1 MAGATQLEGMSVEK
15 KKKWDL
21 PHWVM
26 PGVFSGN
33 YVVDEAV
40 ERISIV
46 KPVEKGTEPENE
58 EALELMVE
66 AALET
71 ALKQSPPPTPEQPIE
86 IILTQKESVLR
97 DHVEKL
103 ELEIASLKEE
113 VASWEKRLKEFEE
126 KQAKEHQYLYQV
138 VLALKKEWER
148 ERNEDRH
155 H

>member
-1 MAGATQLEGMSVEK
+1 MEK

-33 YVVDEAV
+33 FVVEEAV

-46 KPVEKGTEPENE
+46 KPTEE
-58 EALELMVE
+58 ET
-66 AALET
+66 ET
-71 ALKQSPPPTPEQPIE
+71 AAGKLQEAKGDEASVQTSPLAPEQPIE
-86 IILTQKESVLR
+86 IILTQKESVIR

-103 ELEIASLKEE
+103 ELEMTELKRQLS
-113 VASWEKRLKEFEE
+113 AWEQRFREIEE
-126 KQAKEHQYLYQV
+126 KQTKELQYLYQV
-138 VLALKKEWER
+138 VLALKKEWES

>member
-1 MAGATQLEGMSVEK
+1 MEK

-46 KPVEKGTEPENE
+46 KPTEKELEPANVNPEETIIETAVEKST
-58 EALELMVE
+58 
-66 AALET
+66 
-71 ALKQSPPPTPEQPIE
+71 PTQYEHPIE
-86 IILTQKESVLR
+86 IILTQKESIIR

-103 ELEIASLKEE
+103 DLEIASLKEQLT
-113 VASWEKRLKEFEE
+113 SWEKRFRDLEEAQTKEI
-126 KQAKEHQYLYQV
+126 QYLYQV
-138 VLALKKEWER
+138 VLALKKEWEN

>member
-1 MAGATQLEGMSVEK
+1 MEK
-15 KKKWDL
+15 KKKGDL

-40 ERISIV
+40 ERITIV
-46 KPVEKGTEPENE
+46 KPTDKEQEPEPVPTL
-58 EALELMVE
+58 EAPHAPVVE
-66 AALET
+66 AVAEQ
-71 ALKQSPPPTPEQPIE
+71 AAAPKPEQPIE

-97 DHVEKL
+97 DQVEKL
-103 ELEIASLKEE
+103 EQAVASLKEE
-113 VASWEKRLKEFEE
+113 VATWEQRFKQWEE
-126 KQAKEHQYLYQV
+126 KQAKELQYLYQV
-138 VLALKKEWER
+138 VLALKKEWES

>member
-1 MAGATQLEGMSVEK
+1 MDK

-46 KPVEKGTEPENE
+46 KPTDKGLVPANDTPAETKIEI
-58 EALELMVE
+58 
-66 AALET
+66 AAEQTSLPQT
-71 ALKQSPPPTPEQPIE
+71 EQPIE

-97 DHVEKL
+97 DQVEKL
-103 ELEIASLKEE
+103 ELEITAVKEQL
-113 VASWEKRLKEFEE
+113 ASWEKRFKALEE
-126 KQAKEHQYLYQV
+126 AQAKELQYLYQV
-138 VLALKKEWER
+138 VLALKKEWEN

>member
-1 MAGATQLEGMSVEK
+1 
-15 KKKWDL
+15 
-21 PHWVM
+21 M

-71 ALKQSPPPTPEQPIE
+71 ALKQSPRQH
-86 IILTQKESVLR
+86 LS
-97 DHVEKL
+97 
-103 ELEIASLKEE
+103 SL
-113 VASWEKRLKEFEE
+113 LKSS
-126 KQAKEHQYLYQV
+126 
-138 VLALKKEWER
+138 
-148 ERNEDRH
+148 
-155 H
+155 

>member
-1 MAGATQLEGMSVEK
+1 MEK

-33 YVVDEAV
+33 FVVEEAV

-46 KPVEKGTEPENE
+46 KPTEKET
-58 EALELMVE
+58 
-66 AALET
+66 ET
-71 ALKQSPPPTPEQPIE
+71 AAGKLQEAKGDEASVQTSPLAPEQPIE
-86 IILTQKESVLR
+86 IILTQKESVIR

-103 ELEIASLKEE
+103 ELEMTELKRQLS
-113 VASWEKRLKEFEE
+113 AWEQRFREIEE
-126 KQAKEHQYLYQV
+126 KQTKELQYLYQV
-138 VLALKKEWER
+138 VLALKKEWES

>member
-1 MAGATQLEGMSVEK
+1 MEK

-46 KPVEKGTEPENE
+46 KPTEKELEQANGNPMETIIDTAVEQTSAP
-58 EALELMVE
+58 
-66 AALET
+66 
-71 ALKQSPPPTPEQPIE
+71 QPEQPVE
-86 IILTQKESVLR
+86 IILTQKESVIR

-103 ELEIASLKEE
+103 EMEMTSLKEE
-113 VASWEKRLKEFEE
+113 LASWEKRFRELEEAQTKEL
-126 KQAKEHQYLYQV
+126 QYLYQV
-138 VLALKKEWER
+138 VLALKKEWEN

>member
-1 MAGATQLEGMSVEK
+1 MEK

-46 KPVEKGTEPENE
+46 KPTEKELEPANGYSAETII
-58 EALELMVE
+58 
-66 AALET
+66 ET
-71 ALKQSPPPTPEQPIE
+71 AVEQASPPLPEQPIE
-86 IILTQKESVLR
+86 IILTHKESVIH
-97 DHVEKL
+97 DQVEKL
-103 ELEIASLKEE
+103 DLEITSLKEQLT
-113 VASWEKRLKEFEE
+113 SWEKRFRELEETQTKEI
-126 KQAKEHQYLYQV
+126 QYLYQV
-138 VLALKKEWER
+138 VLALKKEWEN
-148 ERNEDRH
+148 ERNEDSH

>member
-1 MAGATQLEGMSVEK
+1 MEK

-33 YVVDEAV
+33 YVVEEAV

-46 KPVEKGTEPENE
+46 KPTGKEAEPGSD
-58 EALELMVE
+58 
-66 AALET
+66 
-71 ALKQSPPPTPEQPIE
+71 SPPEAVVQTAAEQTSPTLPEQPVE
-86 IILTQKESVLR
+86 IILTQKESVIS

-103 ELEIASLKEE
+103 EVEIASLKEE
-113 VASWEKRLKEFEE
+113 LSAWEERFKELQET
-126 KQAKEHQYLYQV
+126 QTKELQYLYQV
-138 VLALKKEWER
+138 VLALKKEWEN

>member
-1 MAGATQLEGMSVEK
+1 VEK

-33 YVVDEAV
+33 YVVEEAV
-40 ERISIV
+40 ERISIA
-46 KPVEKGTEPENE
+46 KPIEKEPEPAQE
-58 EALELMVE
+58 TPLAPAVE
-66 AALET
+66 AVSEQAALP
-71 ALKQSPPPTPEQPIE
+71 KPEQPIE

-97 DHVEKL
+97 DQVEKL
-103 ELEIASLKEE
+103 ELAITTLKEE
-113 VASWEKRLKEFEE
+113 VASWENRFKQMEE
-126 KQAKEHQYLYQV
+126 KQDKELQYLYQV
-138 VLALKKEWER
+138 VLALKKEWES

>member
-1 MAGATQLEGMSVEK
+1 MEK

-46 KPVEKGTEPENE
+46 KPTEKELEPANGNPVETII
-58 EALELMVE
+58 
-66 AALET
+66 ET
-71 ALKQSPPPTPEQPIE
+71 AVEQTLPPQPEQPIE
-86 IILTQKESVLR
+86 IILTQKESLIR

-103 ELEIASLKEE
+103 ELEISSLKEQLT
-113 VASWEKRLKEFEE
+113 SWEKRFRELEETQTKEI
-126 KQAKEHQYLYQV
+126 QYLYQV
-138 VLALKKEWER
+138 VLALKKEWEN

>member
-1 MAGATQLEGMSVEK
+1 MDK

-46 KPVEKGTEPENE
+46 KPTDKGLVPANDTPAETRIEI
-58 EALELMVE
+58 
-66 AALET
+66 AAEQTSLPQT
-71 ALKQSPPPTPEQPIE
+71 EQPIE

-97 DHVEKL
+97 DQVEKL
-103 ELEIASLKEE
+103 ELEITAVKEQL
-113 VASWEKRLKEFEE
+113 VSWEKRFKALEEAQTKEL
-126 KQAKEHQYLYQV
+126 QYLYQV
-138 VLALKKEWER
+138 VLALKKEWEN

>member
-1 MAGATQLEGMSVEK
+1 MEK

-33 YVVDEAV
+33 FVVEEAV

-46 KPVEKGTEPENE
+46 KPTEKET
-58 EALELMVE
+58 
-66 AALET
+66 ET
-71 ALKQSPPPTPEQPIE
+71 ATVKLQEAKGDEASVQTSPLAPEQPIE
-86 IILTQKESVLR
+86 IILTQKESVIR
-97 DHVEKL
+97 DQVEKL
-103 ELEIASLKEE
+103 ELEMTELKRQL
-113 VASWEKRLKEFEE
+113 AAWEQRFREIEE
-126 KQAKEHQYLYQV
+126 KQTKELQYLYQV
-138 VLALKKEWER
+138 VLALKKEWES